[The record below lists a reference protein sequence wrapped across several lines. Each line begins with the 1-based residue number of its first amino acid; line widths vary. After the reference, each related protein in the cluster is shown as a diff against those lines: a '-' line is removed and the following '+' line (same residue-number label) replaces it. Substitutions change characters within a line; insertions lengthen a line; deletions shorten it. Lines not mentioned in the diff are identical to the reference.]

1 MEGRK
6 KQRENTKEAFVKK
19 YEQKGNV
26 TRKREKERER
36 ETSRPLVSANRV
48 ENRRLHIQYVGR
60 HRLYHE
66 IAYILYT
73 KLANLSNCR
82 VDDGSEPHP
91 PYVLPPSYVLHPL
104 SFMELINLYH
114 CS

>member
-1 MEGRK
+1 MEARK
-6 KQRENTKEAFVKK
+6 KQQENTKEALVKK
-19 YEQKGNV
+19 YEQRGNV
-26 TRKREKERER
+26 TRKGGRER
-36 ETSRPLVSANRV
+36 KRKTSRPSVSANRA

-60 HRLYHE
+60 HRLHHA
-66 IAYILYT
+66 IVYILYT

-114 CS
+114 RS